1 MPYDITTTADAYND
15 IKEALEDALA
25 KAQEEMPSDITDYWQ
40 IADEPSM
47 DFEPGKTYVLKNSY
61 NDKYL
66 STDGGTVGQ
75 VNEIENFEIF
85 SVEAAGEGTYYLQSL
100 TAEEGQNYFQY
111 NDYASQTWDGGVPYD
126 GYDWYDY
133 AGFNGEFGAAETAQE
148 FTILRAVEAGEED
161 ANNTPGSGKAVK
173 EGSYI
178 FTAKDQVM
186 GKWYKLG
193 VQGTNAAL
201 EPYNEDVAWYFYEA
215 TPVEDASGAL
225 DKAIAQYGDKQMQ
238 GGDAP
243 GFYAADAVAEY
254 NEAVQEAKDAV
265 DSGDDAA
272 KRAAVAALK
281 EAGKKEYAT
290 NPIVDGETYF
300 IVSAGY
306 GPGYYTSATPPTEDQ
321 WYDDREAYAMYNAD
335 GAVKWGQ
342 YDDTMTRYAYTF
354 TQDADGNWEVKNV
367 ADNSY
372 IGRCVNNEGADAE
385 YSGKVSTTE
394 GVTYKQQF
402 QFISEGKFFM
412 TFVGERGLVTAY
424 ALTNSHNGSKNGE
437 AEPGNIG
444 NWGTASEAAK
454 FGVNVWY
461 LIPVS
466 DEMKEKLTAVDGIA
480 AGGEGFGAQGGDGK
494 ITFTSDKAQ
503 TVRVFTAAGAA
514 VAAKFV
520 EAGETVTFELVPGIY
535 IVNGKKIAVK

>member
-1 MPYDITTTADAYND
+1 
-15 IKEALEDALA
+15 
-25 KAQEEMPSDITDYWQ
+25 
-40 IADEPSM
+40 
-47 DFEPGKTYVLKNSY
+47 
-61 NDKYL
+61 
-66 STDGGTVGQ
+66 
-75 VNEIENFEIF
+75 
-85 SVEAAGEGTYYLQSL
+85 
-100 TAEEGQNYFQY
+100 
-111 NDYASQTWDGGVPYD
+111 
-126 GYDWYDY
+126 
-133 AGFNGEFGAAETAQE
+133 
-148 FTILRAVEAGEED
+148 
-161 ANNTPGSGKAVK
+161 
-173 EGSYI
+173 
-178 FTAKDQVM
+178 M

-193 VQGTNAAL
+193 VQGSDAAL
-201 EPYNEDVAWYFYEA
+201 EPYNEDVAWFFYEA

-225 DKAIAQYGDKQMQ
+225 DKALAQYGDKEMK

-243 GFYAADAVAEY
+243 GYYPADAVAEY
-254 NEAVQEAKDAV
+254 KQVVEQAKEAVS
-265 DSGDDAA
+265 SGDDAA
-272 KRAAVAALK
+272 KRAATAALK

-306 GPGYYTSATPPTEDQ
+306 GPGYYTSPTPPTEDQ

-342 YDDTMTRYAYTF
+342 FDDSMTKFAYTF

-402 QFISEGKFFM
+402 QPISEGKFFM

-444 NWGTASEAAK
+444 NWGTAAEAAK

-461 LIPVS
+461 LVPVS
-466 DEMKEKLTAVDGIA
+466 EEMKEKLTAVDGIA
-480 AGGEGFGAQGGDGK
+480 AGGAGFGLQAADGG
-494 ITFTSDKAQ
+494 IS
-503 TVRVFTAAGAA
+503 FTAAEAQTLRVVSAA
-514 VAAKFV
+514 GSVVALQKV
-520 EAGETVTFELVPGIY
+520 EAGETVSLQPPARSRHLHCQWQEDCREVRIPFPGLPLWEG
-535 IVNGKKIAVK
+535 GKRYPSPCRH